1 MDGRI
6 KNKTE
11 SDEAI
16 EKILADAQAR
26 SGRQCKVLRTDG
38 DGIFGRSK
46 SFQELQKKLNFVH
59 ERPAPYDHEQS
70 ALSIGSADPT
80 RSTATLLIQSGAP
93 SNFWGLANNHYV
105 FTRNVTPRHEKKIN
119 RRKFFISSNDFL
131 EGRAQSSFNLTNL
144 VAFGT
149 QATCFI
155 PPARR
160 EGKKTPGQKKSFDGV
175 VVGFVNDMRAYKIWD
190 LEKRKIRE
198 VSFNF
203 EVLRVRSPSETKR
216 TGPQAREK
224 YLFVFSHLRDIFGST
239 RVEIV

>member
-1 MDGRI
+1 M
-6 KNKTE
+6 
-11 SDEAI
+11 
-16 EKILADAQAR
+16 
-26 SGRQCKVLRTDG
+26 
-38 DGIFGRSK
+38 
-46 SFQELQKKLNFVH
+46 H

-70 ALSIGSADPT
+70 ALVDRECRT
-80 RSTATLLIQSGAP
+80 LLESTATLLIQSGAP

-203 EVLRVRSPSETKR
+203 AVISEGAFPSETKR
-216 TGPQAREK
+216 IGPQATEN
-224 YLFVFSHLRDIFGST
+224 YLFVFSPPSRHF
-239 RVEIV
+239 